1 MRSGT
6 EFILSFD
13 DIINNNIALQAFQ
26 GSTLYIFIITITISS
41 FQVERHIF
49 FRLFC
54 DLYVKFVHDC

>member
-26 GSTLYIFIITITISS
+26 GSTLYIFIIITITISS
-41 FQVERHIF
+41 FQA
-49 FRLFC
+49 
-54 DLYVKFVHDC
+54 